1 MQNFATMFTSGDQCH
16 IHLFIKATGRLQQL
30 PLVRRV
36 TTKNSFVKRGLI
48 YLTYELCNSYCVCS
62 EGSDADYQ
70 GDQAGSDS
78 DQDYVPRVFRGRP
91 ERGADI
97 SSQSDNGS
105 IGDADGGRL

>member
-1 MQNFATMFTSGDQCH
+1 MHKRYQST
-16 IHLFIKATGRLQQL
+16 LL
-30 PLVRRV
+30 P
-36 TTKNSFVKRGLI
+36 NS
-48 YLTYELCNSYCVCS
+48 CCVCS

-78 DQDYVPRVFRGRP
+78 DADYVPREFRGRH

-105 IGDADGGRL
+105 LGDADGSRL